1 MDSSWTTL
9 VSLTCFHYCVVF
21 LCFGHIR
28 ELRDSVFIQMM
39 IAKERMRYKALINM
53 TSSMMN
59 GRITFSVEWWFRT
72 TKNRDVSTG
81 PIAHPF
87 ARSLTPLT
95 ALLTPLRSFVCFFA
109 HSPPCLWESGLSEVP
124 KRPGYV
130 PLCVLSWCTSALIIF
145 FLTGFSLLPLS
156 SLSREL
162 VTHRIVMSVY
172 ICSGSGFWKEQ

>member
-72 TKNRDVSTG
+72 TKNRESRCKYWANRSSVRSF
-81 PIAHPF
+81 AHTTHCS
-87 ARSLTPLT
+87 AHTAALICLLLRSLTPMLVGKWIIRGPKT
-95 ALLTPLRSFVCFFA
+95 TWLCPTLR
-109 HSPPCLWESGLSEVP
+109 
-124 KRPGYV
+124 Y
-130 PLCVLSWCTSALIIF
+130 
-145 FLTGFSLLPLS
+145 
-156 SLSREL
+156 EL
-162 VTHRIVMSVY
+162 VH
-172 ICSGSGFWKEQ
+172 ICLDHLFPYRFLSAPVELSLTRVSYSSDSYVGVHM